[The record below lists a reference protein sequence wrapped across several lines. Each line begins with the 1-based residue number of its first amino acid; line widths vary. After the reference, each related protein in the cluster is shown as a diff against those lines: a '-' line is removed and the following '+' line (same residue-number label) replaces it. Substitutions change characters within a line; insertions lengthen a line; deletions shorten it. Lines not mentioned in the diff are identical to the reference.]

1 VKYEKNDDD
10 DNDSDD
16 RNKRVVPKRAGN
28 RIRMSGVCNQDCD
41 LHDPLVLIS
50 DTYIYT
56 LYEFLVLTSD
66 TWSAGLTTL
75 PP

>member
-1 VKYEKNDDD
+1 MKYEQNDD

-16 RNKRVVPKRAGN
+16 CNKRVVPKRAGN
-28 RIRMSGVCNQDCD
+28 RIRMSCVCKQDCD

-50 DTYIYT
+50 DTYIHT
-56 LYEFLVLTSD
+56 LHEFLVLTSD
-66 TWSAGLTTL
+66 TWSAGVTTL